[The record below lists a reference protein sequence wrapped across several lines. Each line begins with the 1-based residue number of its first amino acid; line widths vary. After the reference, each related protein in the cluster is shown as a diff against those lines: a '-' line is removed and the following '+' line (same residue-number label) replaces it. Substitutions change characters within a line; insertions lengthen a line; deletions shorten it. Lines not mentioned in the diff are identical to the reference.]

1 MKFQKKLSSA
11 VITTKDR
18 RGSRKIGELH
28 TGGNLSPIG
37 QHLQPVATNQ
47 DGESRPGEENDRT
60 FHQAKSRS
68 ASKEENMSYV
78 DMIAS
83 KRGKNPMP
91 KSIHQEKL
99 DQISE
104 IQKQQSYG
112 NIRGFGAADA
122 WGAAKLGQQPNV
134 HNNDENK
141 DLHLF
146 TYEVSEDRL
155 GRPV

>member
-11 VITTKDR
+11 VITGTGR
-18 RGSRKIGELH
+18 RGSRQIGELH

-37 QHLQPVATNQ
+37 QRLQPLSTNHG
-47 DGESRPGEENDRT
+47 GESGHGDYVDRT
-60 FHQAKSRS
+60 FRHAKSRS
-68 ASKEENMSYV
+68 GSKEENMSYV

-112 NIRGFGAADA
+112 NIRGFGTTDA
-122 WGAAKLGQQPNV
+122 WGAAKLGQQPNA